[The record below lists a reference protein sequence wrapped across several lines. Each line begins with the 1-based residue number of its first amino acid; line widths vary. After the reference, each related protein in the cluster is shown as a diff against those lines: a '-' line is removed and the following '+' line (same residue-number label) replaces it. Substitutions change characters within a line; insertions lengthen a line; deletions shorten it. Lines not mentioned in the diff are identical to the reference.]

1 MVPFWGK
8 SKKRWTYAVHRLIC
22 NQQVGGSNP
31 PAGSIPMRNLANL
44 ILANI
49 ERSEVTRDSKFIQ

>member
-31 PAGSIPMRNLANL
+31 PADCVVEMIEVMCLKVYGLA
-44 ILANI
+44 
-49 ERSEVTRDSKFIQ
+49 D